1 MNTEDKDIKNE
12 VDEDSTMPIEED
24 ENTNDVVNDKIA
36 DEKSEEKKH
45 SNKKTVLIV
54 LGGFIVFCV
63 AAMIITGGWNPF
75 KNRDVTKD
83 AKTAYKESDEQAA
96 DIFSDVGD
104 LMISD
109 IKNSDDAPA
118 DEVTISSDYLP
129 TGRLPNGFHV
139 TDYGEDGKDGVL
151 KEMYTTLAQDFGA
164 IYGFNDFT
172 IYYMKNEDYANEK
185 YTQLKNSECQKEYTP
200 NTKNS
205 KVAFGYDVPDKSGE
219 LTYMV
224 AKKGTIV
231 YEGIFFDLSNYDKV
245 QNLFDKLG
253 IDMTLPPVET
263 AAGKIN
269 K

>member
-96 DIFSDVGD
+96 DIFSDVTNYITKQTGETEESPD
-104 LMISD
+104 L
-109 IKNSDDAPA
+109 
-118 DEVTISSDYLP
+118 LP
-129 TGRLPNGFHV
+129 TGRYPNGFSV
-139 TDYGEDGKDGVL
+139 TDYGDEGKNGIL
-151 KEMYTTLAQDFGA
+151 KEMYTIMGEDFEV
-164 IYGFNDFT
+164 IYGFNQFEV
-172 IYYMKNEDYANEK
+172 YYMKNNDYAIEK
-185 YTQLKNSECQKEYTP
+185 YNQLESELCQKEYTP

-205 KVAFGYDVPDKSGE
+205 KVAFGYDVPDQTGE
-219 LTYMV
+219 LSYMV
-224 AKKGTIV
+224 ARKGTVV
-231 YEGIFFDLSNYDKV
+231 YKGVFGNTDNYDKV
-245 QNLFDKLG
+245 QYLFNKLG
-253 IDMTLPPVET
+253 VDMELPSVET

-269 K
+269 R

>member
-139 TDYGEDGKDGVL
+139 TDYGKDGKNGVL
-151 KEMYTTLAQDFGA
+151 KEMYTTLMEDFEI
-164 IYGFNDFT
+164 IYGFNQFE
-172 IYYMKNEDYANEK
+172 IYYMKNNDYAIEK
-185 YTQLKNSECQKEYTP
+185 YNQLESELCQKEYTP

-205 KVAFGYDVPDKSGE
+205 KVAFGYDVPDQTGE
-219 LTYMV
+219 LSYMV
-224 AKKGTIV
+224 ARKGTVV
-231 YEGIFFDLSNYDKV
+231 YKGVFRNTDNYDKV
-245 QNLFDKLG
+245 QYLFNKLG
-253 IDMTLPPVET
+253 VDMELPPVET

>member
-36 DEKSEEKKH
+36 DEKSEENKEIIKEKKH

-63 AAMIITGGWNPF
+63 VAMIITGGWNPF

-96 DIFSDVGD
+96 DIFSDVTNYITKQTGETEESPD
-104 LMISD
+104 L
-109 IKNSDDAPA
+109 
-118 DEVTISSDYLP
+118 LP
-129 TGRLPNGFHV
+129 TGRYPNGFHV

-151 KEMYTTLAQDFGA
+151 KEMYTILAQDFGA

-205 KVAFGYDVPDKSGE
+205 KVAFGYDVPDQTGE
-219 LTYMV
+219 LSYMV
-224 AKKGTIV
+224 AKKGTVV

>member
-54 LGGFIVFCV
+54 LGGFVVFCV

-104 LMISD
+104 FTLKDQDQDEISPD
-109 IKNSDDAPA
+109 L
-118 DEVTISSDYLP
+118 LP
-129 TGRLPNGFHV
+129 TGRYPNGFSV
-139 TDYGEDGKDGVL
+139 TDYGDEGKNGIL
-151 KEMYTTLAQDFGA
+151 KEMYTIMGEDFEV
-164 IYGFNDFT
+164 IYGFNQFEV
-172 IYYMKNEDYANEK
+172 YYMKNNDYAIEK
-185 YTQLKNSECQKEYTP
+185 YNQLESELCQKEYTP
-200 NTKNS
+200 MS
-205 KVAFGYDVPDKSGE
+205 FFVEAGDLFLSPYAAFSRAE
-219 LTYMV
+219 N
-224 AKKGTIV
+224 
-231 YEGIFFDLSNYDKV
+231 F
-245 QNLFDKLG
+245 
-253 IDMTLPPVET
+253 
-263 AAGKIN
+263 
-269 K
+269 